1 MSRRAKGATQHQSNG
16 SPERVVGRPK
26 AVRQRVEGTGK
37 PIPVPN
43 GIGRWHRRPMP
54 FVYILRCAD
63 GSYYV
68 GKTNDLYTRLTE
80 HQSGVGA
87 DFTAVRRPVEMVYA
101 EEHSTIRSAKD
112 REVQLKRWSRAK
124 KEALISLD
132 SKRLKRA

>member
-1 MSRRAKGATQHQSNG
+1 MT
-16 SPERVVGRPK
+16 
-26 AVRQRVEGTGK
+26 
-37 PIPVPN
+37 
-43 GIGRWHRRPMP
+43 

-87 DFTAVRRPVEMVYA
+87 NYTAARRPVEMVYA

-112 REVQLKRWSRAK
+112 RETQLKRWSRWK
-124 KEALISLD
+124 KEALIAQDL
-132 SKRLKRA
+132 KRLRLLRSVVTCARSQQ